1 MASNLE
7 LKAVITAE
15 DRASQVLSGFGKS
28 LERAETGSF
37 ALLGGLTALAGAA
50 VLTVKAFG
58 ESEDTAAQ
66 LDAVLKSTAGAA
78 GVTRDAAI
86 DLASSLQK
94 TTTYSDEA
102 VLSAENLLLTFTSI
116 GKDIFPDATKTVLDM
131 STALGQD
138 TKASAIQL
146 GKALQDPINGVTALR
161 RVGVNFSEDQQ
172 KVIANLV
179 ETGRS
184 AEAQKLILAELNKEF
199 GGSATAAAS
208 TFNGQLKQVWNSI
221 NDVMEVVGKL
231 IADQIRPLTQAFL
244 DWYNQMGGSQGIMD
258 KFTATL
264 KEWNDKGYIKIAAG
278 AILGGL
284 VPALWA
290 MASAIGANVI
300 ALAPFMIAGAAL
312 VFLFEKAPAV
322 FWAVVGAITGLAIAL
337 FTQAIPALIATI
349 PPLLTVAAGVI
360 AATWPFVLLGAAVAL
375 VAYLV
380 VTHWGQ
386 VKAFVVAAADVIGGA
401 INRTKDYFRSLPG
414 VVQVAMS
421 QVGNFILGAMGPLG
435 NFIRLAMQAYDAI
448 VSLTR
453 AIGGKDL
460 NAKLHSLKIPGFATG
475 VENFSGGLAVV
486 GERGPELVNL
496 PRGSSVIPN
505 NQIGGVGG
513 GTTNVNITFTGPMM
527 GNSAEA
533 REFARSIGAA
543 LKDVAGQK
551 NQTVMEYLT

>member
-15 DRASQVLSGFGKS
+15 DKASQVLSGFGKS

-50 VLTVKAFG
+50 VLTVKAFTD
-58 ESEDTAAQ
+58 SENTAAQ

-78 GVTRDAAI
+78 GVTKEAAL
-86 DLASSLQK
+86 DLAAGLQA
-94 TTTYSDEA
+94 TTTFSDEA

-131 STALGQD
+131 SQALGQD

-146 GKALQDPINGVTALR
+146 GKALQDPITGVTALK
-161 RVGVNFSEDQQ
+161 RVGVSFNETQMETI
-172 KVIANLV
+172 KNLV
-179 ETGRS
+179 ETGRQ

-199 GGSATAAAS
+199 GGSATAAAQ
-208 TFNGQLKQVWNSI
+208 TFSGQLKQIWNSI
-221 NDVMEVVGKL
+221 DDVMEIIGKL

-244 DWYNQMGGSQGIMD
+244 DWYNAMGGSQGIMD

-322 FWAVVGAITGLAIAL
+322 FWAVVGAISGLAIAL

-360 AATWPFVLLGAAVAL
+360 AATWPFILIGAAVAAA
-375 VAYLV
+375 AYLII
-380 VTHWGQ
+380 THWGQ

-421 QVGNFILGAMGPLG
+421 QVGQFILAAMGPLG

-486 GERGPELVNL
+486 GERGPEVVSL

-505 NQIGGVGG
+505 NQIGGMGSS
-513 GTTNVNITFTGPMM
+513 TNINITFTGPMM
-527 GNSAEA
+527 GTASEA
-533 REFARSIGAA
+533 REYAKMIANA
-543 LKDVAGQK
+543 LKDVAGQR
-551 NQTVMEYLT
+551 NQTVAEYLT

>member
-1 MASNLE
+1 MANNLE
-7 LKAVITAE
+7 LKAVITA
-15 DRASQVLSGFGKS
+15 DDKASQVLSGFGKS

-116 GKDIFPDATKTVLDM
+116 GKDIFPEATRTVLDM

-161 RVGVNFSEDQQ
+161 RVGVNFSEAQQ
-172 KVIANLV
+172 EVIKNLV

-184 AEAQKLILAELNKEF
+184 AEAQKLILKELNTEF
-199 GGSATAAAS
+199 GGSATAAAQ

-244 DWYNQMGGSQGIMD
+244 DWYNSMGGSQGIMD

-278 AILGGL
+278 AIIGGL

-290 MASAIGANVI
+290 MAAAIGANVI

-337 FTQAIPALIATI
+337 VTQAIPALVATI
-349 PPLLTVAAGVI
+349 PPLITVAASVI
-360 AATWPFVLLGAAVAL
+360 AATWPFILIGAAVAAA
-375 VAYLV
+375 AYLII
-380 VTHWGQ
+380 THWGQ

-421 QVGNFILGAMGPLG
+421 QVGNFILAAMGPLG

-527 GNSAEA
+527 GNASEA
-533 REFARSIGAA
+533 REFARTIGAA

>member
-1 MASNLE
+1 MANNLE
-7 LKAVITAE
+7 LKAVITA
-15 DRASQVLSGFGKS
+15 DDKASQVLSGFGKS

-78 GVTRDAAI
+78 GVTKQAAL
-86 DLASSLQK
+86 DLAAGLQA

-116 GKDIFPDATKTVLDM
+116 GKDIFPEATRTVLDM

-161 RVGVNFSEDQQ
+161 RVGVNFSEAQQ
-172 KVIANLV
+172 EVIKNLV

-184 AEAQKLILAELNKEF
+184 AEAQKLILKELNTEF
-199 GGSATAAAS
+199 GGSATAAAQ

-244 DWYNQMGGSQGIMD
+244 DWYNSMGGSQGIMD
-258 KFTATL
+258 AFTATL

-290 MASAIGANVI
+290 MTAAIGSNVI

-322 FWAVVGAITGLAIAL
+322 FWAVVGAISGLAIAL

-360 AATWPFVLLGAAVAL
+360 AATWPFILIGAAVAAA
-375 VAYLV
+375 AYLI

-386 VKAFVVAAADVIGGA
+386 VKAFVVGAADVIGGA

-421 QVGNFILGAMGPLG
+421 QVGNFILAAMGPLG

-513 GTTNVNITFTGPMM
+513 GTTNVNITFTGPML
-527 GNSAEA
+527 GNASEA
-533 REFARSIGAA
+533 REFARTIGAA